1 VRIGA
6 ALPHTRHV
14 VSWADGRELYKT
26 DELIELPFGGTD
38 SFGSKEPLDGA
49 HIPDGRYTFDGDMRR
64 SIVKYKLRY
73 CTKVHERTVAMRP
86 FTKLLWPLG
95 FITCAVRFVRRSFAL
110 LSPYRGPNDCNI
122 TIRIFSLRVHNS

>member
-1 VRIGA
+1 MASASTAANSRQLETGQLPSREYSDVRTLSRPRVVRSVACTHAVRIGA
-6 ALPHTRHV
+6 ALPRTRHV

-73 CTKVHERTVAMRP
+73 CT
-86 FTKLLWPLG
+86 
-95 FITCAVRFVRRSFAL
+95 VRCMSVRWR
-110 LSPYRGPNDCNI
+110 
-122 TIRIFSLRVHNS
+122 